1 MPQQSDKPVASLSL
15 LLADMNLMYGRRSA
29 REKSIAQQ
37 RYRASLI
44 HNASTI
50 LDIARRGTLEECLDA
65 VNSILGHDLEY
76 LAKTDEHKEAILQHM
91 KNFREARNN
100 FDALKSRPNEY
111 RRQAAGYIDDY
122 KIGGVIPKDG
132 MHGALRSYAGHLK
145 SRDSQYLA
153 AEETGFIDA
162 QKTLVAEITKRYIAL
177 QKKTLRMEK

>member
-1 MPQQSDKPVASLSL
+1 MAQQTDVPIPSLRVL
-15 LLADMNLMYGRRSA
+15 LLDMNLMYERRA
-29 REKSIAQQ
+29 LRERSKAQQ
-37 RYRASLI
+37 RYLAALGDS
-44 HNASTI
+44 SKVI

-76 LAKTDEHKEAILQHM
+76 LAKTDEHKEAILQHI

-122 KIGGVIPKDG
+122 KIRGVIPKDG

-162 QKTLVAEITKRYIAL
+162 QKTLVAEITKRYSAL
-177 QKKTLRMEK
+177 QKKTLRV